1 MKGSVLEGM
10 AGPGIRF
17 AFLSLFILG
26 VAIPA
31 WAGQSGTAPPS
42 TRAVAASVA
51 SGVAAPAAKPHAP
64 AGQAVS
70 AGASAAKGSQEGIKI
85 HGHWTI
91 EVKNPDG
98 RLVTHREF
106 ENSLAPAGAGAS
118 LLAAI
123 LGGVATPGSWMIQVR
138 DSATNTTNVTN
149 MIGIAQFN
157 TYAYSY
163 CNGNA
168 GPYYEENCSATP
180 LVVTAPV
187 YNLGSPSGNPS
198 FTGTTLTLAGSAAVP
213 AAFTAASIGYVETD
227 NIPCTGS
234 TPQACLLLPPSAPSP
249 GGFFT
254 FTERNLIGPDA
265 NGDPPPV
272 PVAVGQTVN
281 VTVVISFQ

>member
-70 AGASAAKGSQEGIKI
+70 AGAPGAKGSQEGIKI

-138 DSATNTTNVTN
+138 DSATNTTNVAN

-187 YNLGSPSGNPS
+187 YNLGSSSGSPS
-198 FTGTTLTLAGSAAVP
+198 FYGNHLDPGWISSSARGLHCCFHRLCRDRQHPLHGVH
-213 AAFTAASIGYVETD
+213 ASSVSIAPPQRALPGRVFYVHREKP
-227 NIPCTGS
+227 NWP
-234 TPQACLLLPPSAPSP
+234 
-249 GGFFT
+249 
-254 FTERNLIGPDA
+254 RR
-265 NGDPPPV
+265 
-272 PVAVGQTVN
+272 
-281 VTVVISFQ
+281 